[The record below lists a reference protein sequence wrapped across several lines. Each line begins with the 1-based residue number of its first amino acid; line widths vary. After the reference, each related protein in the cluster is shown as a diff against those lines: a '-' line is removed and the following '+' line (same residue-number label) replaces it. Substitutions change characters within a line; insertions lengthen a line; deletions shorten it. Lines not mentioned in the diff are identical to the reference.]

1 MVRLLALSLAVAV
14 AIPAE
19 HDAPKRVVSG
29 MSDDKISQVVSQML
43 HERDVAAEE
52 AKKAQELKDAEL
64 DRIASKIVNKMA
76 VSCDN
81 KADNCAVHISSNS
94 IQLGAKSTSQWTAH
108 SAPK

>member
-1 MVRLLALSLAVAV
+1 MARLLALSLAVAV

-52 AKKAQELKDAEL
+52 TKKAQELKDAEL
-64 DRIASKIVNKMA
+64 DRIASKIANKMG
-76 VSCDN
+76 VSAMAEMTD
-81 KADNCAVHISSNS
+81 AIR
-94 IQLGAKSTSQWTAH
+94 
-108 SAPK
+108 